1 MLSRMKI
8 LVGNLSPDVS
18 PDFLQQ
24 TFQVYGTISSVSIKV
39 DKTTNET
46 IGEVEMTD
54 AHEALTAVASLDGNR
69 IEGQVISINNKSEI
83 MNNESPQQNLAENT
97 GNEKPL
103 EKRNNDER
111 QVIDSPLF
119 KADKGIVIDRRD
131 YTERRGNPD
140 TQDDD
145 SPLEVI

>member
-1 MLSRMKI
+1 MKI
-8 LVGNLSPDVS
+8 LVGNLSPDVTA
-18 PDFLQQ
+18 DFLQQ

-46 IGEVEMTD
+46 IAEVEMPD

-83 MNNESPQQNLAENT
+83 MKNESPQQNLAENT
-97 GNEKPL
+97 GDENPL
-103 EKRNNDER
+103 EKRKNDER
-111 QVIDSPLF
+111 RVIDSPLF

-131 YTERRGNPD
+131 YADRRGNPD

>member
-1 MLSRMKI
+1 MKI

-18 PDFLQQ
+18 ADFLQQ

-39 DKTTNET
+39 DETTNET
-46 IGEVEMTD
+46 IGEVEMAD

-83 MNNESPQQNLAENT
+83 IKNESPQQKLAENT
-97 GNEKPL
+97 GNENPL

-111 QVIDSPLF
+111 RVIDSPLF

-131 YTERRGNPD
+131 YTDRRGNPD

>member
-1 MLSRMKI
+1 MKI

-24 TFQVYGTISSVSIKV
+24 TFQVYGTISSVTINIDS
-39 DKTTNET
+39 TTNEA
-46 IGEVEMTD
+46 IGEVEMPD

-83 MNNESPQQNLAENT
+83 IKNESPQQNSEENT
-97 GNEKPL
+97 GNENPL

-111 QVIDSPLF
+111 RVIDSPLF

-131 YTERRGNPD
+131 YTDRRGDSD
-140 TQDDD
+140 TQNNIDP
-145 SPLEVI
+145 PLEAV